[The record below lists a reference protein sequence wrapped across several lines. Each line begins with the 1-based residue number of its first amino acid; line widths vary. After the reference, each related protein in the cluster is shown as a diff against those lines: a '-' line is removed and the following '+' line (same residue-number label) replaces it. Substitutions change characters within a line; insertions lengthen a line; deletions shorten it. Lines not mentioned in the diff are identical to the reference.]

1 MNGSMRQILVLIS
14 CALML
19 AGCQQQMAEQPAYR
33 PLEASAFF
41 PDERSA
47 RPLPEGTVPR
57 GQLEAGHPLYTGRS
71 ESASAGSDV
80 PANIVNEYVKT
91 VPFPLTS
98 ELLERG
104 QQRFEIF
111 CAVCHGL
118 DGAGNG
124 KIVERGFTRPP
135 NYATDLSRGF
145 ERRGVKIPL
154 RDVPIGY
161 LFEVISKG
169 YGAMPDYETQVPPP
183 DRWAISA
190 YVRALQISQH
200 LRLAD
205 LPVDVRTEIRSRLD
219 KPEALAPGEAP

>member
-1 MNGSMRQILVLIS
+1 MRSSRLIFLFA
-14 CALML
+14 ALML

-57 GQLEAGHPLYTGRS
+57 GNLQAGQALYTGRS
-71 ESASAGSDV
+71 ESAPAGADDQ
-80 PANIVNEYVKT
+80 ANIVNEYVKT
-91 VPFPLTS
+91 VPFALTTDV
-98 ELLERG
+98 LQRG
-104 QQRFEIF
+104 QERFEIY

-135 NYATDLSRGF
+135 NYVTDLSRGF
-145 ERRGVKIPL
+145 EHRGVRIPL
-154 RDVPIGY
+154 REVPIGY

-169 YGAMPDYETQVPPP
+169 YGAMPDYETQVPPS
-183 DRWAISA
+183 DRWAIAA

-200 LRLAD
+200 LRLSG
-205 LPVDVRTEIRSRLD
+205 LPDDVRNEIRSRLD
-219 KPEALAPGEAP
+219 KPEAIAPGEAP